1 MAHGILKIIIYLI
14 SAALIFLGLI
24 FMIASYADINRF
36 FVGLA
41 FLVVSGFLIYFGREK
56 KPIEIRQTVTLSGPP
71 VVKEVRCPNCGA
83 MVDPTK
89 PQIVAGRP
97 YVTCSYCGNK
107 FELTEEPKW

>member
-1 MAHGILKIIIYLI
+1 MARGALKIIIYLA

-24 FMIASYADINRF
+24 FMIASYADVSRF

-41 FLVVSGFLIYFGREK
+41 FIVVAGLLIYFGRER
-56 KPIEIRQTVTLSGPP
+56 KPIEIKQTLTVSGPP
-71 VVKEVRCPNCGA
+71 VIKEVKCPNCGA
-83 MVDPTK
+83 IVDPTK
-89 PQIVAGRP
+89 AQIVDGKP

>member
-1 MAHGILKIIIYLI
+1 MYLA

-24 FMIASYADINRF
+24 FMIASYADITRF

-41 FLVVSGFLIYFGREK
+41 FLFVASFLLYFGRER
-56 KPIEIRQTVTLSGPP
+56 KPIEIRQTLTLSGTPTI
-71 VVKEVRCPNCGA
+71 KEVKCPNCGA
-83 MVDPTK
+83 IVDPTK
-89 PQIVAGRP
+89 PQIVAGKP